1 MHIEALRWRT
11 EQRWR
16 VRDGQWRND
25 GGRQVGSGTVAG
37 VRRGG
42 GRGWHRRGG
51 GRWRNIAS
59 DPRSESKAVAAARS

>member
-1 MHIEALRWRT
+1 MHIEGLRWRT

-42 GRGWHRRGG
+42 GRGG
-51 GRWRNIAS
+51 GRWRNNAS